1 VAAQFAD
8 MKFLDQAKVHIRAGD
23 GGAGCVSF
31 RRERNLPKGGPNG
44 GNGGNGG
51 TVWAEGT
58 AGLNTLIDFRFQQHF
73 RAKNGRQ
80 GEGSLRSGAA
90 GEDIVLRVPA
100 GTQMFDVE
108 DGELLAEV
116 SAPEESVLLAK
127 GGEGGLGNAHFK
139 SSTRR
144 APRMAQPGTPGDER
158 WMRLSLRLIADAG
171 IVGLPNAGKS
181 TFLSAVS
188 RAKPKVAEYPFT
200 TLHPSLGV
208 AYTQDREFV
217 LADIPGLIEGAHEG
231 TGLGHQFLSH
241 VERCKILLHLVD
253 GTIDDVAGAYLTIRE
268 ELVQYGHDL
277 ADKPEIVAL
286 NKCDALTDAD
296 RDRKRDALA
305 SACGAK
311 VLAISAVSGLGV
323 AELTGHILEGLP
335 IIEGADDEPETE
347 TAEGWSP

>member
-1 VAAQFAD
+1 
-8 MKFLDQAKVHIRAGD
+8 MKFLDKAKVHIRAGN

-44 GNGGNGG
+44 GNGGDGG

-73 RAKNGRQ
+73 WAKNGRQ
-80 GEGSLRSGAA
+80 GEGSLRSGAS
-90 GEDIVLRVPA
+90 GDDIVLRVPA
-100 GTQMFDVE
+100 GTQFFDAE
-108 DGELLAEV
+108 DDELLAEV
-116 SAPEESVLLAK
+116 TESGQRVLLAK

-144 APRMAQPGTPGDER
+144 APRMAQPGLVGQDR
-158 WMRLSLRLIADAG
+158 WVRLSLRLIADAG

-181 TFLSAVS
+181 TFLAAVS

-208 AYTQDREFV
+208 AYTHDREFV

-241 VERCKILLHLVD
+241 VERCKILVHLVD
-253 GTIDDVAGAYLTIRE
+253 GTLDDVAGAYRTIRE
-268 ELVQYGHDL
+268 ELVQYGHGL

-286 NKCDALTDAD
+286 NKCDALGESD
-296 RDRKRDALA
+296 RQEKWTALSAA
-305 SACGAK
+305 SGGA
-311 VLAISAVSGLGV
+311 VMAISAVSGKGV
-323 AELTGHILEGLP
+323 AELTGAIVDGLAV
-335 IIEGADDEPETE
+335 IETE
-347 TAEGWSP
+347 TAPSDGEPAAGETARGWAP

>member
-1 VAAQFAD
+1 

-44 GNGGNGG
+44 GNGGN
-51 TVWAEGT
+51 VWAEGT